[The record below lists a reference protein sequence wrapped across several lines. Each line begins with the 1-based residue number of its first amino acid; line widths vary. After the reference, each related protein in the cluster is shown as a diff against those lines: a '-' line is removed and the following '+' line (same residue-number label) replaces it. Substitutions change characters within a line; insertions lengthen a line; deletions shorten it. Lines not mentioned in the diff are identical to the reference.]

1 MKNSANNLEEIL
13 KRLTLL
19 EASSIR
25 PANEVILDDC
35 DVRELLKVSRRTLL
49 DYRKSGRL
57 LYYKI
62 ENKIFYFLSDI
73 FSFIKNHNNNE
84 ND

>member
-1 MKNSANNLEEIL
+1 MQKDKESLEEIIR
-13 KRLTLL
+13 RLTLL
-19 EASSIR
+19 EANSIR

-35 DVRELLKVSRRTLL
+35 DVRELLKFSRRTLL
-49 DYRKSGRL
+49 DYRKSGKL
-57 LYYKI
+57 LFYKI

-73 FSFIKNHNNNE
+73 FSFIKIHRE

>member
-1 MKNSANNLEEIL
+1 MKKDIDSLEEIA

-19 EASSIR
+19 EVNSIR
-25 PANEVILDDC
+25 PANEVILDDF

-49 DYRKSGRL
+49 DYRKSGKL
-57 LYYKI
+57 LFYKI

-73 FSFIKNHNNNE
+73 FSFIKNYRE
-84 ND
+84 